1 MSHAEQVIIV
11 SVLTFS
17 DRFIVAIMANFA
29 PRNRGNSPHHNTS
42 TLSVGSARKRS
53 ISSARSDRSF
63 TERKRA
69 RERHVIDLANVSQ
82 LKRLQSQ
89 KPSINV
95 VKYREQEKNR

>member
-1 MSHAEQVIIV
+1 
-11 SVLTFS
+11 
-17 DRFIVAIMANFA
+17 MANFA
-29 PRNRGNSPHHNTS
+29 PRNRGNSPHNTS